1 MADTCDKDTVETRIE
16 EDRRFA
22 RRLRRIGFL
31 ALIVT
36 ATGVAIY
43 AGVGRAGPQY
53 RSGSGS
59 RSEIVRSSVR
69 NGPLTLF
76 ITSSSGYGASR
87 IETVDPGKSKT
98 IWHCPHNNF
107 CGQPVSFAW
116 APDGRRV
123 AFTLDEIGG
132 TSPYPD
138 LHVVDVVTK
147 RDAQVSRATVGCF
160 PAAEVDWS
168 SDGARLAYSCGRINV
183 LKLNGSGSATI
194 PTPTTASWPS
204 WSPAGNR
211 IAYSTAVRPKAQ
223 SLILTVALDGS
234 HVQLVAIGGAAPS
247 WSPNGRT
254 IAYQA
259 RCGIRLVT
267 PSGRDVTPRRWANSC
282 GAIGLS
288 GGPPMW
294 SPNGKKIA
302 LETKTGIFVMNA
314 NGSRLHL
321 LASTFEE
328 DTTTWY
334 GALPGRPAWQP
345 MHNY

>member
-22 RRLRRIGFL
+22 RRLRRSGFL

-116 APDGRRV
+116 ASDGRRV

-138 LHVVDVVTK
+138 LHVVDSSRSEMRRFRGLRSGAFRRPKSTG
-147 RDAQVSRATVGCF
+147 RRTERVSRTAAVG
-160 PAAEVDWS
+160 
-168 SDGARLAYSCGRINV
+168 
-183 LKLNGSGSATI
+183 
-194 PTPTTASWPS
+194 
-204 WSPAGNR
+204 
-211 IAYSTAVRPKAQ
+211 ST
-223 SLILTVALDGS
+223 
-234 HVQLVAIGGAAPS
+234 
-247 WSPNGRT
+247 
-254 IAYQA
+254 
-259 RCGIRLVT
+259 C
-267 PSGRDVTPRRWANSC
+267 
-282 GAIGLS
+282 
-288 GGPPMW
+288 
-294 SPNGKKIA
+294 
-302 LETKTGIFVMNA
+302 
-314 NGSRLHL
+314 
-321 LASTFEE
+321 
-328 DTTTWY
+328 
-334 GALPGRPAWQP
+334 
-345 MHNY
+345 